1 MTYLFNQ
8 AGSFL
13 YKLGIFGAME
23 GAVSR
28 YCIGYAT
35 LHPGYFMSAILASA
49 LVKMQAESLQHNVV
63 LQHIELMSEHFR
75 LVTSNLSIQYESASL
90 AVTEYFTLRDSKKVE
105 QALNDLIEGHDK
117 SNEGTLQKY
126 FDERDV
132 EADKVTLNELRLS

>member
-1 MTYLFNQ
+1 
-8 AGSFL
+8 
-13 YKLGIFGAME
+13 
-23 GAVSR
+23 
-28 YCIGYAT
+28 
-35 LHPGYFMSAILASA
+35 
-49 LVKMQAESLQHNVV
+49 
-63 LQHIELMSEHFR
+63 MSEHFR

>member
-75 LVTSNLSIQYESASL
+75 LVTSNLSI
-90 AVTEYFTLRDSKKVE
+90 
-105 QALNDLIEGHDK
+105 
-117 SNEGTLQKY
+117 
-126 FDERDV
+126 
-132 EADKVTLNELRLS
+132 